1 MVKKYLIWP
10 IRLFLY
16 CVAILLII
24 FYSFCLLLTT
34 EYGSRQ
40 TSYILF
46 GDNIDFKKI
55 SVRPSLLGMEV
66 EMDEFS
72 FTGAANFSGDQIM
85 LEINFLN
92 SVVGDMIY
100 IPKLQLLNTKV
111 SLNES
116 ENNESESQPN
126 IFIKELSVNGLRAG
140 DTDFKKLELN
150 DFLLED
156 KKIGFA
162 FNGLKIDLPGSI
174 RSLDQF
180 SGKGYFFENN
190 LSLKLDSKEVIIDFK
205 FYEAPSIFKNLNG
218 IIEIDFNDKFK
229 IPYAKISSKQENRN
243 IKTSFKY
250 NDFFSLELWMKGN
263 ESEVNNLIPSNANNV
278 KNFLKDSRFKS
289 DRIDLLLTFSDINDI
304 STFSSLIKTNDSSI
318 KLSEI
323 DFATDA
329 MNLYLDNSSLRI
341 FGENLNASNLAL
353 GNIFISKKLTDDSA
367 YSLVLNDYNNFNI
380 EIDNEGVFKSL
391 NGSITTNSQSRFNV
405 SFNDKRLLLN
415 MDEIY
420 FEFNI
425 LDNYEITSDGIK
437 FIPTESNS
445 NYLLLDNTLVNSFEF
460 NISNM
465 ELKNINANFKL
476 LKNNA
481 NLSLNPN
488 LEFESLLFGLKNSY
502 VKFQNPGIAY
512 GGLVNISGKDISYS
526 DSTFSIDALR
536 VLSLI
541 DIRSRLLNI
550 LNADFNK
557 LDQNNFFIN
566 DLSGEFFVDS
576 SGYANIN
583 KLNLN
588 FDVGNAALAGTISTQ
603 QDSFDTFDLEMDFNS
618 TLSQNIPWYVAILGG
633 FPAAAGAVVVTGV
646 LEDGINQITET
657 KYSISGNAENLVVE
671 PK

>member
-1 MVKKYLIWP
+1 
-10 IRLFLY
+10 
-16 CVAILLII
+16 
-24 FYSFCLLLTT
+24 
-34 EYGSRQ
+34 
-40 TSYILF
+40 
-46 GDNIDFKKI
+46 
-55 SVRPSLLGMEV
+55 
-66 EMDEFS
+66 
-72 FTGAANFSGDQIM
+72 
-85 LEINFLN
+85 
-92 SVVGDMIY
+92 
-100 IPKLQLLNTKV
+100 
-111 SLNES
+111 
-116 ENNESESQPN
+116 
-126 IFIKELSVNGLRAG
+126 
-140 DTDFKKLELN
+140 
-150 DFLLED
+150 
-156 KKIGFA
+156 
-162 FNGLKIDLPGSI
+162 
-174 RSLDQF
+174 
-180 SGKGYFFENN
+180 
-190 LSLKLDSKEVIIDFK
+190 
-205 FYEAPSIFKNLNG
+205 
-218 IIEIDFNDKFK
+218 
-229 IPYAKISSKQENRN
+229 
-243 IKTSFKY
+243 
-250 NDFFSLELWMKGN
+250 
-263 ESEVNNLIPSNANNV
+263 
-278 KNFLKDSRFKS
+278 
-289 DRIDLLLTFSDINDI
+289 
-304 STFSSLIKTNDSSI
+304 
-318 KLSEI
+318 
-323 DFATDA
+323 
-329 MNLYLDNSSLRI
+329 
-341 FGENLNASNLAL
+341 
-353 GNIFISKKLTDDSA
+353 
-367 YSLVLNDYNNFNI
+367 
-380 EIDNEGVFKSL
+380 
-391 NGSITTNSQSRFNV
+391 
-405 SFNDKRLLLN
+405 

-420 FEFNI
+420 FDFNI

-437 FIPTESNS
+437 FIPTEFNS

-512 GGLVNISGKDISYS
+512 GGLVNISGKDISYT

>member
-66 EMDEFS
+66 EIDEFS

-92 SVVGDMIY
+92 SVIGEMIY

-162 FNGLKIDLPGSI
+162 FNELKIDLPGSI
-174 RSLDQF
+174 RSLEQF

-218 IIEIDFNDKFK
+218 VIEIDFNDKFK
-229 IPYAKISSKQENRN
+229 IPYAKISSKQENRH

-250 NDFFSLELWMKGN
+250 NDSFLLELWMKGN
-263 ESEVNNLIPSNANNV
+263 ENQVNNLIPSNANNV

-304 STFSSLIKTNDSSI
+304 STFSSLIKTNDSYI

-367 YSLVLNDYNNFNI
+367 YSLVLNDYDNFNI
-380 EIDNEGVFKSL
+380 EINNEGVFKSL
-391 NGSITTNSQSRFNV
+391 NGSITTNSQSRFNA

-420 FEFNI
+420 FDFNI

-437 FIPTESNS
+437 FIPTEFNS

-476 LKNNA
+476 LKDNA